1 MESGFSG
8 YGKSAQ
14 PENPAN
20 PKNPKNHFPSTEQN
34 PKNPKNPKNHF
45 ANLGGSGSGFSGY
58 GDLASRSEV
67 VIRVNRVSWKWL
79 IGLWKHNPGNPET
92 TLKLLIGLIGLLVK

>member
-8 YGKSAQ
+8 YGKLFFGLWKVSTTRKPGK
-14 PENPAN
+14 PEK
-20 PKNPKNHFPSTEQN
+20 PKKPLSLNRAKPEKPE
-34 PKNPKNPKNHF
+34 NPKNHF

-79 IGLWKHNPGNPET
+79 IGL
-92 TLKLLIGLIGLLVK
+92 